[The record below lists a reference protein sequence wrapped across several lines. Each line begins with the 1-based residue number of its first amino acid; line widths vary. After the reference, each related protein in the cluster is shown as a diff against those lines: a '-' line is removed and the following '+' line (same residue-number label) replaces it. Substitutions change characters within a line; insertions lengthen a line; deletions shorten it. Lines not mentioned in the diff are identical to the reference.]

1 MTTSELWQ
9 LYTWLLGVNLG
20 LMVST
25 WIKDR
30 FIRLGLGMAFL
41 LAATTLRMMRL

>member
-20 LMVST
+20 LVVSS

-30 FIRLGLGMAFL
+30 LIRLGIGLVFL
-41 LAATTLRMMRL
+41 LAATILRMTRL

>member
-20 LMVST
+20 LVVSS
-25 WIKDR
+25 WIKGR
-30 FIRLGLGMAFL
+30 LIRLGIGLVFL
-41 LAATTLRMMRL
+41 LAATILRMTRL